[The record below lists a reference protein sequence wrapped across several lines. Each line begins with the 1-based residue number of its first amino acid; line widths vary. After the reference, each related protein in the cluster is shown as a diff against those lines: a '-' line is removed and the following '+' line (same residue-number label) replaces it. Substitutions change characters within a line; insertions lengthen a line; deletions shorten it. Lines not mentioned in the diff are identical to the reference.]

1 MKGRK
6 PDGGALQAAKGN
18 PGKRVAKAV
27 VRAEPSKPGA
37 VVPPTWM
44 VKSKVA
50 MQVWNEIAPQLIQIN
65 LLTSLDT
72 QPFAR
77 YCRYVAEWITADKA
91 IAKEG
96 IYYDTQ
102 TTEGHAKKSLHPAW
116 LVRSRLESF
125 LKDIEIRFGIGP
137 HDRYKILRD
146 QAAVTEGLALWQ
158 AVAAK
163 EQVASE
169 EKVAA
174 PADIDPLGALTQFD
188 LMPPGTRPS

>member
-1 MKGRK
+1 MRGRK
-6 PDGGALQAAKGN
+6 PDGVGVQAAKGN
-18 PGKRVAKAV
+18 PGKRTVKASVRTEPAKA
-27 VRAEPSKPGA
+27 GA
-37 VVPPTWM
+37 VLPPKWM
-44 VKSKVA
+44 AKSTEALK
-50 MQVWNEIAPQLIQIN
+50 VWNEIAPQLIQIN
-65 LLTSLDT
+65 LLTALDT

-96 IYYDTQ
+96 TYYDTM

-116 LVRSRLESF
+116 VVRSRLESF

-163 EQVASE
+163 ETTTDEA
-169 EKVAA
+169 KVPA
-174 PADIDPLGALTQFD
+174 PADIDPLGALTHFD
-188 LMPPGTRPS
+188 MMPPGTRPS